1 MACVTLT
8 TAENVILDV
17 NITVE
22 MNTMD
27 DTGKTQVFF
36 RKGTDLF
43 LLLAMSMD
51 YQSLMNEMVVF
62 LVGDNNGTERCVN
75 ITIEEDM
82 LVECEEEFNVT
93 LTIIT
98 DKPNLIL
105 DQSTT
110 IVSIID
116 SDGMI
121 PLSHQVMFLI
131 FFI

>member
-1 MACVTLT
+1 
-8 TAENVILDV
+8 
-17 NITVE
+17 
-22 MNTMD
+22 MD
-27 DTGKTQVFF
+27 
-36 RKGTDLF
+36 
-43 LLLAMSMD
+43 MD

-62 LVGDNNGTERCVN
+62 LVGDSNGTERCMN

-93 LTIIT
+93 LNIIT

-116 SDGMI
+116 SDGMTFV
-121 PLSHQVMFLI
+121 SH
-131 FFI
+131 

>member
-1 MACVTLT
+1 
-8 TAENVILDV
+8 
-17 NITVE
+17 
-22 MNTMD
+22 MD
-27 DTGKTQVFF
+27 I
-36 RKGTDLF
+36 
-43 LLLAMSMD
+43 D
-51 YQSLMNEMVVF
+51 YQTLLNELVVF

-82 LVECEEEFNVT
+82 LVECEEDFNVT

-116 SDGMI
+116 SDGI
-121 PLSHQVMFLI
+121 TPFLATQVMFLI
-131 FFI
+131 TFI